1 MAVQGSEACFRDVA
15 WHAAVGKSLHN
26 QYTMERQP
34 LDGVKVIHFT
44 WNEHLYYIKKK
55 NLEHPNVQSTKVC
68 KGFKQK
74 ILKIT
79 NTLFKWFMKKD
90 QNYTDRES
98 TS

>member
-55 NLEHPNVQSTKVC
+55 ILNIQMFNPPKSAKVLS
-68 KGFKQK
+68 KR
-74 ILKIT
+74 
-79 NTLFKWFMKKD
+79 
-90 QNYTDRES
+90 Y
-98 TS
+98 